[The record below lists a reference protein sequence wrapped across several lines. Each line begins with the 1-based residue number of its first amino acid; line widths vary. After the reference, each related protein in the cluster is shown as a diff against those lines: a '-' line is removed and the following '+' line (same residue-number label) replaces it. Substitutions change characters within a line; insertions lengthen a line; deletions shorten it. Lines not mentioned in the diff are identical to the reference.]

1 MAEVS
6 VRVLGGEDW
15 AVFRAMRLAALQE
28 APGAFAASYDEEAGY
43 DEAFWRVRLARSARL
58 LATSV
63 GPGVDLGPTEAGG
76 AAGIGIVSVGQ
87 AAEPDV
93 AELFGMWVVPS
104 SRGAG
109 VAWRLTQEATSHAR
123 TMGRRALQAWVAT
136 NNGRAVAFFSSYG
149 FRPADQRRPTTID
162 PTVQEIAMVYPLA
175 DDRGWVLSPESRRDA

>member
-1 MAEVS
+1 
-6 VRVLGGEDW
+6 
-15 AVFRAMRLAALQE
+15 
-28 APGAFAASYDEEAGY
+28 
-43 DEAFWRVRLARSARL
+43 
-58 LATSV
+58 
-63 GPGVDLGPTEAGG
+63 
-76 AAGIGIVSVGQ
+76 
-87 AAEPDV
+87 
-93 AELFGMWVVPS
+93 MWVVPS

-123 TMGRRALQAWVAT
+123 KMGRRALQAWVAT